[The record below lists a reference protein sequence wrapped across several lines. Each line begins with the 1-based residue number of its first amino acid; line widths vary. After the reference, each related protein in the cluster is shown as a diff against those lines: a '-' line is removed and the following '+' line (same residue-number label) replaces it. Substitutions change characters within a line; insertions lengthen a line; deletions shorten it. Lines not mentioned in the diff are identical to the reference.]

1 MKFSRSETEYVC
13 VNGVREDGEKVSLQ
27 VLEVAEV
34 DVLKL
39 GTVEVS

>member
-13 VNGVREDGEKVSLQ
+13 VNGREDGEKVSLQ

-39 GTVEVS
+39 GTVEEC